1 MAGTFP
7 PAVKGLYISEE
18 FRPRIAPTLKE
29 LVGERVT
36 EVLPDLL
43 APCWLFSWRRHTYL
57 DPFGKPLGSSL
68 LRDGLPVDV
77 LSFLTGGE

>member
-1 MAGTFP
+1 MAGAFP

-43 APCWLFSWRRHTYL
+43 AP
-57 DPFGKPLGSSL
+57 
-68 LRDGLPVDV
+68 
-77 LSFLTGGE
+77 